1 MGLYGG
7 ASVTRSG
14 LALLFPGQ
22 GSQFVG
28 MGKDLVEHFPRARET
43 FQEADEALGWS
54 LSRLCWEG
62 PEDEL
67 VLTRNAQ
74 PAILVHSVAVWRLV
88 EDQKLPVSIAAGH
101 SLGEFSAYVA
111 AGALEFADAVRT
123 VRRRGELMFDSGNDR
138 PGTMAALLGLA
149 DDIAD
154 RVCKEASGD
163 DGVVVPA
170 NFNAPGQ
177 LVISGDRVAVE
188 RAADLART
196 AGAKRV
202 IPLNVSGAFHSPLMR
217 VAKGGLEEQL
227 RSIAVH
233 EPGFPVVSNVTAAP
247 VCDPDDARRLLV
259 EQLTSPVRW
268 VASVQGII
276 SRGTSR
282 FLELGPGNVLTG
294 LLKRIDRAAE
304 GKALGTADQVHSF
317 LAEEVGAW
325 S

>member
-1 MGLYGG
+1 MTGPGIG
-7 ASVTRSG
+7 
-14 LALLFPGQ
+14 LLFPGQ
-22 GSQFVG
+22 GSHFVG
-28 MGKDLVEHFPRARET
+28 MGKDLVERFPRARET

-74 PAILVHSVAVWRLV
+74 PAILVHSVAVWRLL
-88 EDQKLPVSIAAGH
+88 EDRNLPVSVAAGH

-123 VRRRGELMFDSGNDR
+123 VRRRGELMFESGKER

-149 DDIAD
+149 DDVAD
-154 RVCKEASGD
+154 RVCTEASGG

-177 LVISGDRVAVE
+177 LVISGDRVVVE
-188 RAADLART
+188 RAADLARA

-202 IPLNVSGAFHSPLMR
+202 IPLNVSGAFHSPLMH
-217 VAKGGLEEQL
+217 VAREGLEEQL
-227 RSIAVH
+227 RSIGIR

-247 VCDPDDARRLLV
+247 VRDPDAARRLLV
-259 EQLTSPVRW
+259 EQLTSPVQW
-268 VASVQGII
+268 VSSVQGMVT
-276 SRGTSR
+276 RGTSR

-294 LLKRIDRAAE
+294 LLRRIDRAAE

-317 LAEEVGAW
+317 LAEEVAAW